1 MAILIVYLTVAG
13 FVSLFAFI
21 LLFYYFTGC
30 ISHLCLIV
38 ILNKISV
45 FTHLEAATGRSAN
58 CSKSGL
64 NQLKY
69 ACESVPLLLKL

>member
-1 MAILIVYLTVAG
+1 MAILIVYLTLAG
-13 FVSLFAFI
+13 FVLLFAFI
-21 LLFYYFTGC
+21 LLFCYFTGC
-30 ISHLCLIV
+30 ISHLCLII

-45 FTHLEAATGRSAN
+45 FIHLEAATGGSSTN

-69 ACESVPLLLKL
+69 AWKVFRYY